1 MKEDLRE
8 KVFKFRISYPLKLLI
23 KIENRITEFQ
33 AFKISKKKNSIFY
46 KYFHQKVLDDILHQN
61 EGIN

>member
-33 AFKISKKKNSIFY
+33 AFKISKKKKKHFLQIFSP
-46 KYFHQKVLDDILHQN
+46 
-61 EGIN
+61 EGIR

>member
-33 AFKISKKKNSIFY
+33 AFKISKKKKIAFSTNIFTRRY
-46 KYFHQKVLDDILHQN
+46 
-61 EGIN
+61 

>member
-33 AFKISKKKNSIFY
+33 AFKISKKKIAFSTNIFTRRY
-46 KYFHQKVLDDILHQN
+46 
-61 EGIN
+61 